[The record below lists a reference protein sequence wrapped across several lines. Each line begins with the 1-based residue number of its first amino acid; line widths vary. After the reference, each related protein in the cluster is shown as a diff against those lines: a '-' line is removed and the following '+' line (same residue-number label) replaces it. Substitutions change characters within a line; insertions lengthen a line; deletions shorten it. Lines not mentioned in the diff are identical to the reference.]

1 VGTPFTECPP
11 TPIGP
16 TYLYASTYELPLS
29 PNETQIFLQ
38 VGDGSV
44 VFTTDVTF
52 NYNISTIPSGGFS
65 GIGTLPAGS
74 SQVFITSYD
83 PMLEQI
89 SSTQVNNFNPSP
101 VDGYI
106 IDTIDT
112 IN

>member
-1 VGTPFTECPP
+1 MINVSQLTNFVQNKLNEYTQTTTRTADVG
-11 TPIGP
+11 IV
-16 TYLYASTYELPLS
+16 
-29 PNETQIFLQ
+29 LQ

-106 IDTIDT
+106 IDTI
-112 IN
+112 N